1 MAPRNWLIV
10 FVAALAAN
18 LLAITLPSPVLIYF
32 SKPLIVISL
41 FLYASSMSEG
51 NRLIRQ
57 KLLPALAF
65 SWLGDVFLMF
75 ETNNPIFFMLGLGSF
90 LLAHI
95 FYILYFRGIRK
106 MQANPPKLQFLVVLL
121 AGIYIVTLLRT
132 LYPGLGDLKIPVI
145 LYAVVLGGMLISAF
159 QAFPR
164 PASPEAR
171 IAMAGAILFIVSD
184 SLLAINRFY
193 ASIPQAGLLI
203 MLSYGMAQAAL
214 VFGSVA
220 WLRSFNNR

>member
-10 FVAALAAN
+10 FAAALAAN

-41 FLYASSMSEG
+41 FLYASSMSDG

-65 SWLGDVFLMF
+65 SWMGDLFLMF
-75 ETNNPIFFMLGLGSF
+75 ETNHSLFFMLGLGSF

-95 FYILYFRGIRK
+95 FYILFFRGIRK
-106 MQANPPKLQFLVVLL
+106 MQADPPKLQFPVVLL
-121 AGIYIVTLLRT
+121 TGMYIVTLLRI
-132 LYPGLGDLKIPVI
+132 LYPGLGGLKIPVT

-159 QAFPR
+159 QAFHR
-164 PASPEAR
+164 PVSPEAR
-171 IAMAGAILFIVSD
+171 IAMAGAVLFIVSD
-184 SLLAINRFY
+184 SLLAVNRFY

-214 VFGSVA
+214 VFGSIA
-220 WLRSFNNR
+220 WLRSSNNR